1 MFTDRLAEYRTELE
15 LNKRQMSR
23 KLNIKDAYYN
33 MIESGKRPPS
43 KKVLNALVAL
53 SGKPEE
59 YWVYGIEYDTTY
71 INTREDFKCTKIAID
86 QLLNLNLDIKNL
98 FKESKN
104 EDIIIKKGSIEEL
117 IIAALKA
124 DLEHLYL
131 KKNQKEQ

>member
-1 MFTDRLAEYRTELE
+1 MFTDRLNEFRTELE

-59 YWVYGIEYDTTY
+59 YWVYGIEYDTT
-71 INTREDFKCTKIAID
+71 FK
-86 QLLNLNLDIKNL
+86 
-98 FKESKN
+98 
-104 EDIIIKKGSIEEL
+104 
-117 IIAALKA
+117 
-124 DLEHLYL
+124 
-131 KKNQKEQ
+131 

>member
-59 YWVYGIEYDTTY
+59 YWVYGIDDTTY

-131 KKNQKEQ
+131 KKNQKE

>member
-1 MFTDRLAEYRTELE
+1 
-15 LNKRQMSR
+15 MSR

-131 KKNQKEQ
+131 KKNQKE